1 MPGPEALAPI
11 SQEETRV
18 ATARSSQS
26 HQKRVQEIADDA
38 ADKIAADAPLEEEV
52 VVMVEELPP
61 GESAR
66 SVDGRNAT
74 AARDTG
80 GLLTASGGLFDPRR
94 LTEESFRWAEQLL
107 AAQKHFALKI
117 AEAMTPAKV

>member
-1 MPGPEALAPI
+1 
-11 SQEETRV
+11 
-18 ATARSSQS
+18 
-26 HQKRVQEIADDA
+26 
-38 ADKIAADAPLEEEV
+38 
-52 VVMVEELPP
+52 MVEELPP

-66 SVDGRNAT
+66 SLDGRNAR

-80 GLLTASGGLFDPRR
+80 GLLTASGALFDPRR